1 MSQLSLYQ
9 TVRHSGHALCR
20 LPNPPVA
27 SIGFFVMLGCVSP
40 GQLYE
45 LDGRRAGP
53 IAHGPTSS
61 DTLLQDVARVTKD
74 FIARWVAQALATCM
88 IFLTCMVLLVG
99 VVKVASGMLHQPP
112 CTAHSTSPLLS
123 SSYRVA
129 CTMQQ

>member
-1 MSQLSLYQ
+1 MLL
-9 TVRHSGHALCR
+9 VL
-20 LPNPPVA
+20 
-27 SIGFFVMLGCVSP
+27 LGCVSP

-74 FIARWVAQALATCM
+74 FIARWVAQALAMYMT
-88 IFLTCMVLLVG
+88 FLICMVLLVG
-99 VVKVASGMLHQPP
+99 VVKVASGMRHQPP
-112 CTAHSTSPLLS
+112 CAAYSTSPLLS